1 MKRIKQI
8 IIKYSDGSV
17 KGFNL
22 NGFIAVYKEKLKVW
36 TGVV

>member
-1 MKRIKQI
+1 MKKIKQI

-22 NGFIAVYKEKLKVW
+22 NGFIAAYKEKLKVW
-36 TGVV
+36 VGMV